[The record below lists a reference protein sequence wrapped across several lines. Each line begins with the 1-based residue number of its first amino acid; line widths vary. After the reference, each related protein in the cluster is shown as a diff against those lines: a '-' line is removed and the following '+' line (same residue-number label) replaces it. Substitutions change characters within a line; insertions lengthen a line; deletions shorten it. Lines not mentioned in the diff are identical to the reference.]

1 MKNNP
6 DLAVLDMILQCIDE
20 LQGSLDL
27 RKQVVP
33 DKTLSAQ
40 EIGKIVNE
48 HSKEVTINFK
58 PKPGI
63 ISQIDILG
71 QFNSWLPDQMEPYSE
86 EEIAKDLSLK
96 GFYYYKV
103 RLLIG
108 YKYRYHFCVNEDE
121 DF

>member
-1 MKNNP
+1 
-6 DLAVLDMILQCIDE
+6 
-20 LQGSLDL
+20 
-27 RKQVVP
+27 
-33 DKTLSAQ
+33 
-40 EIGKIVNE
+40 
-48 HSKEVTINFK
+48 
-58 PKPGI
+58 
-63 ISQIDILG
+63 
-71 QFNSWLPDQMEPYSE
+71 MEPYSE